1 MREGED
7 FIDDLAGAIEAQGL
21 CEEFT
26 AVAQLELFVKN
37 AQCSKSL
44 LRWLL
49 SLEHEPTG
57 HVNVLARYDMPLD
70 TVCELMLEHR
80 VMFKAPAR
88 NTAGGGSG
96 GGGSAAGATE
106 GAAET
111 IFIIPTKLP
120 TERPAEFDTAL
131 KQGQLSCTCRVK
143 FTTRKDFPPGL
154 VEMTMAALQDVDEE
168 LPLQTFYRF
177 GGVLFDQ
184 VDERR
189 KALFY
194 FEYPELVLQVHG
206 QCDEVDVE
214 GRQELVD
221 RLGRMKARVKTVAQV
236 FRGLLRRGLEPNAR
250 VEFAAYDA
258 ESTAAAGRPKVHAS
272 FATRMNSAMMQ
283 SVTQHVHAAGCEW
296 TTDHIQTE
304 AWFEE
309 WSRKAEEADFLLVLF
324 TPEYKNLYSG
334 ALEREADM
342 IRQVCTARPVGLLA
356 TSRTALLY

>member
-1 MREGED
+1 MQVKPLADHRLREGED
-7 FIDDLAGAIEAQGL
+7 FIDDLAGVIEAQGM

-26 AVAQLELFVKN
+26 AVEELELFVKN

-44 LRWLL
+44 LRCLL

-57 HVNVLARYDMPLD
+57 HVNVLARYGMPLD
-70 TVCELMLEHR
+70 TLCELMLEHR
-80 VMFKAPAR
+80 VMFKAPAKSM
-88 NTAGGGSG
+88 AGGGGGGGG

-106 GAAET
+106 AGAEEA
-111 IFIIPTKLP
+111 FIIPTKLP
-120 TERPAEFDTAL
+120 TERPTQFDTTL

-177 GGVLFDQ
+177 GGVFYNQ

-206 QCDEVDVE
+206 RCGEDDV
-214 GRQELVD
+214 GGKQELFE
-221 RLGRMKARVKTVAQV
+221 RLGRMKERVKTVAQV
-236 FRGLLRRGLEPNAR
+236 FKGLVRRGLGPKAK
-250 VEFAAYDA
+250 VEFAAFDA
-258 ESTAAAGRPKVHAS
+258 ESAAAAARPKVHAS
-272 FATRMNSAMMQ
+272 FATRMNSASMQ
-283 SVTQHVHAAGCEW
+283 SVMQQVHEAGCEW

-309 WSRKAEEADFLLVLF
+309 WSRKAQDADFLLVLF
-324 TPEYKNLYSG
+324 TPEYKNLYSW

-342 IRQVCTARPVGLLA
+342 IRQVCEK
-356 TSRTALLY
+356 